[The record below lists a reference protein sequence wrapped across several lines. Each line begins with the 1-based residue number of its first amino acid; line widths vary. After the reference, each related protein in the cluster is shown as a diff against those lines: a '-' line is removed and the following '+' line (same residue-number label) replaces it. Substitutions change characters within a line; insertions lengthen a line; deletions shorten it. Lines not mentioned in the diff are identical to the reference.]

1 MQPNNKPL
9 DNKLQE
15 IIDLQTNLKL
25 QQDLYASLLKE
36 GKPPEVLKEIQ
47 VKVKRL
53 KEELKAKEDISSLY
67 LNL

>member
-47 VKVKRL
+47 LKVKRL

>member
-36 GKPPEVLKEIQ
+36 GKPPDVLKEIQ
-47 VKVKRL
+47 LKVKRL

>member
-47 VKVKRL
+47 LKVKRL
-53 KEELKAKEDISSLY
+53 KEELKATEDISSLY